1 MPTAEPWRRIA
12 VSRTIAAV
20 VAVASTVA
28 VSASLLLF
36 AIAASAQADDPKA
49 PDRLDHRESA
59 RRHEDPSAQ
68 RPETPPLP
76 EGMSLDEVLE
86 RAGAPPPPD
95 YPDPVPDDVP
105 RFFTLIE
112 QLEYRV
118 QDQGPDEL
126 GWEAQG
132 WLGYDYDRIWWKS
145 EGENVFEGADEGESE
160 NDLLYAR
167 WITSFWN
174 AQIGFQYANE
184 WEGQDYRDRWSGALA
199 LQGLAPGRV
208 EVDASLY
215 ISEDGDVTLEVEGE
229 YNLRLTQRLVLQPR
243 AELGFAAQDVS
254 DRELGAGMTDAN
266 LDLRLR
272 YEIRREL
279 APYIGAR
286 YRVLVGETR
295 SRADADGRDE
305 DLFFFVAGLRLAF

>member
-1 MPTAEPWRRIA
+1 MPTADPWRRIA
-12 VSRTIAAV
+12 VAVGVAAAV
-20 VAVASTVA
+20 ALMPLA
-28 VSASLLLF
+28 LM
-36 AIAASAQADDPKA
+36 ASAQADDPKA
-49 PDRLDHRESA
+49 PDRVDHGESA
-59 RRHEDPSAQ
+59 RRHEDPPARS
-68 RPETPPLP
+68 PETPPLP
-76 EGMSLDEVLE
+76 EGMSLDEVLD
-86 RAGAPPPPD
+86 RASAPPPPE
-95 YPDPVPDDVP
+95 YPDPVPDDEP

-118 QDQGPDEL
+118 QDQGPDQL

-132 WLGYDYDRIWWKS
+132 WLGYDYDRVWWKS

-160 NDLLYAR
+160 NDLLYSR

-174 AQIGFQYANE
+174 AQVGVQYANE

-199 LQGLAPGRV
+199 LQGLAPGQV
-208 EVDASLY
+208 EVDASFY
-215 ISEDGDVTLEVEGE
+215 VSEDGDVTLEVEGE
-229 YNLRLTQRLVLQPR
+229 YNIRLTQRLVLQPR
-243 AELGFAAQDVS
+243 AEIGFAAQDVS
-254 DRELGAGMTDAN
+254 DRELAAGMTDAN

-286 YRVLVGETR
+286 YRALIGETR